1 MARLERDRPPYT
13 ARCGHQKE
21 KGDNM
26 EKVKVRE
33 SERYIKYFRNGKLV
47 LAVCK
52 QEPKTAKEHMG
63 WVEVYALA
71 KAEEAL

>member
-1 MARLERDRPPYT
+1 
-13 ARCGHQKE
+13 
-21 KGDNM
+21 M